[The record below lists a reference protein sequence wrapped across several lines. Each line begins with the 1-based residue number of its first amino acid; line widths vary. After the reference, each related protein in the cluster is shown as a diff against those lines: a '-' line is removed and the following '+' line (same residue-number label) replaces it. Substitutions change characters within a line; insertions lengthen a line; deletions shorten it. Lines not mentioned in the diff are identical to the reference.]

1 MGERLLWRGCSGE
14 AALERLLWRGC
25 SGEEALEK
33 LFESAFG
40 PCTLIVDHI
49 IHLIVEVVESSP
61 S

>member
-1 MGERLLWRGCSGE
+1 MG
-14 AALERLLWRGC
+14 ERLLWRGC

-33 LFESAFG
+33 RFESAFG